1 MVLLLKGMEDY
12 WGIGVLEMAW
22 NICANVV
29 NCRLKGIMELHDF
42 LHGFR
47 KDQGTGTAK
56 LEENL
61 EQHLVGL
68 AHEPLFQVFLGV
80 RKSYNSLGCGWCM
93 ELLRGCGMGT
103 NLARL
108 LARYWGRQ
116 KIVPKTGRLL
126 SKAFGTGHGVTQG
139 NPASPMIFNI
149 MVDTVVRAVLVEVCI
164 PQESH
169 FGLGWAAG
177 ERNFVLYAD
186 DRQIEGREHI
196 WVQDALKVTLAMFQ
210 WMGLEINLDKTKSMV
225 CTPGY
230 IWGRL
235 SDTAYKRRET
245 GFTEC
250 G

>member
-1 MVLLLKGMEDY
+1 MVH
-12 WGIGVLEMAW
+12 
-22 NICANVV
+22 
-29 NCRLKGIMELHDF
+29 CRLKGKVDLYDS

-47 KDQGTGTAK
+47 KGRGTGTET

-61 EQHLVGL
+61 EQKLAGL
-68 AHEPLFQVFLGV
+68 AHDPLFKVFLDM
-80 RKSYNSLGCGWCM
+80 RNMYNLIDQGMCM
-93 ELLRGCGMGT
+93 ELLRGYGLRP

-108 LARYWGRQ
+108 LARYWRRQ